1 MERIHAVTFAPFLF
15 IAGCEMVQTERREAE
30 WRKVIAAIRRKYDRP
45 VSYNTDKYQEHN
57 VKWWDA
63 WHGDGRNPV
72 KRGDYEVYGKAAADI
87 IYRKFSQVSE

>member
-1 MERIHAVTFAPFLF
+1 MAKYTTEFHNLLVNRPITSLSAAPDYDEKGQADWFQAMF
-15 IAGCEMVQTERREAE
+15 DACEKRDWVGGFGIWE
-30 WRKVIAAIRRKYDRP
+30 WA
-45 VSYNTDKYQEHN
+45 
-57 VKWWDA
+57 A

>member
-63 WHGDGRNPV
+63 VDKNRYDRRRNYTN
-72 KRGDYEVYGKAAADI
+72 RTSGK
-87 IYRKFSQVSE
+87 